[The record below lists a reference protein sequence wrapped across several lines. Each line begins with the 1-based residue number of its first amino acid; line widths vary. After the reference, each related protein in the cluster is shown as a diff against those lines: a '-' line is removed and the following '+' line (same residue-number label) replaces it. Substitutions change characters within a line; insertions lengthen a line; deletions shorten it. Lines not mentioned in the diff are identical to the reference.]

1 MIISLMSRESFDY
14 LFLTYI
20 HHFCR
25 TNGHN
30 ISMLQNLREATMP
43 KLWPSLTGA
52 IERSCFLANG
62 RVNM

>member
-1 MIISLMSRESFDY
+1 MITSLMSQLSFDY
-14 LFLTYI
+14 LFLTYTP
-20 HHFCR
+20 HFCR

-30 ISMLQNLREATMP
+30 ISMLQNFMEATMP